1 MQTRKNRKNPKKR
14 KKTKR
19 GGGAPVNKSPKPFP
33 LSKQP
38 SPPENQSPEPESLP
52 IIYQSPEGI
61 IFMQNPFVNDNSSLM
76 LDQDTTIYYQGETY
90 SLWRVNTGEQTV
102 YALLEPYHT
111 TLVLA
116 QILVDQGAKMI
127 YKLEGEI
134 GQVEMDQD
142 EIESY
147 LYGH

>member
-1 MQTRKNRKNPKKR
+1 MPTRKNRKNPKKR

-38 SPPENQSPEPESLP
+38 SPPENQSPETQSLP
-52 IIYQSPEGI
+52 VIYQSPEGL
-61 IFMQNPFVNDNSSLM
+61 IFMQNPFVNDNSSLI
-76 LDQDTTIYYQGETY
+76 LDPDITLDYEGESY
-90 SLWRVNTGEQTV
+90 SLWRVNTDDQTV

-111 TLVLA
+111 TLVFA
-116 QILVDQGAKMI
+116 QTLVDQGAKMI
-127 YKLEGEI
+127 YKLEGEM